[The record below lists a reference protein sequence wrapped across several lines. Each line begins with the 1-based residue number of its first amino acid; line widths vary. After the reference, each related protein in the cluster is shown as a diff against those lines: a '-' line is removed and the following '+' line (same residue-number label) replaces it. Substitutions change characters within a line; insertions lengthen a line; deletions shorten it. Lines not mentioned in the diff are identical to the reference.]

1 MVYYWQIGSEMVKLV
16 KVTKLIKLEIKMFKS
31 LKNIDS
37 NGQTCGPGFL
47 RVRIKSRLFM
57 VEVIIGGFF
66 PQIGFDDVLPSF
78 ITSLFPPVQIIPS
91 SLKLTCIR
99 VDFREKDADFMSN
112 FSTNF
117 PKFRDKNVSN

>member
-1 MVYYWQIGSEMVKLV
+1 MIGKLAL
-16 KVTKLIKLEIKMFKS
+16 KWRNRANFQNLSKLEIKIFKS
-31 LKNIDS
+31 LKNIDT
-37 NGQTCGPGFL
+37 NGQTCGPGFF

-66 PQIGFDDVLPSF
+66 PQIGLDDVLPSF

-99 VDFREKDADFMSN
+99 VDGANKAREK
-112 FSTNF
+112 
-117 PKFRDKNVSN
+117 P